1 MNRHKL
7 VFNNLFPFKHE
18 LLRKS
23 RLENKSDF
31 KLDSTKS
38 DSDDLKKTIPFI
50 HLEQLQVNFKNSNL
64 VDRMVH

>member
-1 MNRHKL
+1 MMNRHKL

-38 DSDDLKKTIPFI
+38 DSNDLKKNDSIYSIGTA
-50 HLEQLQVNFKNSNL
+50 SS
-64 VDRMVH
+64 